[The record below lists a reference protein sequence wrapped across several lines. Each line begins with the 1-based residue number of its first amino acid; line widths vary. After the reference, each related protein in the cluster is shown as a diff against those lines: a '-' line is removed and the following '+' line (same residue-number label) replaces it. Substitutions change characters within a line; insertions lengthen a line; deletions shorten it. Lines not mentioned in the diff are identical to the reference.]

1 MKSALHYLPTDQTYS
16 FYAAAEMDT
25 VGWRGFRPRGTLQSN
40 SLSLGDAWNNKG
52 IFVFAVSKPDYADLN
67 EAIKL
72 LGDQHDQT
80 WLIWLNPDGSIQR
93 PIIRLKPNRP
103 SDYLSA
109 KDYDVSLGES
119 ISFIIDSNTA
129 VKFNSDKEQLEFVFN
144 RESKNIRFMEELD
157 EQPLIQSAAVLLP
170 FGGKDGGTFRFTVE
184 IASEELNSKFNLG
197 LKYFYLKKDQP
208 TPTVPEQFYP
218 VFEPTPGLKLLFRVS
233 LDPTDPYNREFART
247 PHAGLRSYMA
257 FDRTKDSIIPLLPSH
272 FRTSFGHKI
281 MLLPQLEFDNQSISE
296 EPRPLADSALL
307 VFSHDYKQTA
317 YTIPQGHFS
326 LSIEKSVQSTNLL
339 CGTTGTESVIFNPA
353 FGAYAGDRMLF
364 VPGCAA
370 YWPADPA
377 HSGELLSVPE
387 LENSA
392 STAWIS
398 IRPSENRLPESPPI
412 VYSSQPEEEPHHR
425 PLTDGVSRF
434 HEPKLF
440 DWMKE
445 DHSVPLVPFQGIRR
459 ENAPDMEAA
468 LSFERLAIAPNRKR
482 LMDRFSE
489 SASATRTANSSSE
502 NGWSA
507 TPQGLLVSESAGSW
521 DTLVLGQND
530 RNPDSSKLGPER
542 ERVEFMG
549 LSNTFRNT
557 MLSSRLFLVMSIN
570 SKTHWNQFNNK
581 ISISDWPF
589 QINIPESLPGDPENR
604 DNRNIVIMKYAPGK
618 LAEWLKKP
626 ALWGNPEQF
635 NKQQLDKL
643 SDALISYCRVD
654 EEEDRLP
661 PEFIPFHRLCHKPDW
676 TGILALNVDI
686 RKEDMPKE
694 LIGLLGGINPQKPF
708 KAHHI
713 GLNGGRV
720 EWKDDGLSMDKLSS
734 WFGYI
739 HYQDDANVWGSQPLG
754 FQVTELKARFENSN
768 IETFESKMQL
778 LIRKLYETEM
788 FIGDPTQ
795 EPVVT
800 LTGSIERHEGVPSY
814 VFQTDCAT
822 IAKMKGTHPILEAIK
837 MIKVSFQTTD
847 ATDKKNIKSRFSI
860 WGWKSFIEKLIGPI
874 HAMDILG
881 YGKGDNG
888 LLFNNLGITMEFN
901 VSDPFTPPTFDFDPF
916 QIELDPDKS
925 AQRINSLG
933 DHFPLRLRK
942 LMVAKNIDEWKQAG
956 YMEIKLDGVG
966 SSHHHENWYG
976 LEYAIDLGTLGKLV
990 PEGAL
995 VGSFLIGWNAH
1006 EEVYCGIK
1014 IPGVD
1019 PSRGMIA
1026 LQEMLNLVMPN
1037 AFKLSVS
1044 ENNTYRM
1051 VTEASVNLF
1060 GRNYSFNFGFYEDP
1074 QNKKRLGWYAT
1085 TNI

>member
-1 MKSALHYLPTDQTYS
+1 M
-16 FYAAAEMDT
+16 
-25 VGWRGFRPRGTLQSN
+25 
-40 SLSLGDAWNNKG
+40 
-52 IFVFAVSKPDYADLN
+52 FAVSKPDYADLN

-661 PEFIPFHRLCHKPDW
+661 PELIPFHRLCHKPDW

-694 LIGLLGGINPQKPF
+694 LIGLLGGINPLKPF

-837 MIKVSFQTTD
+837 MIKVSFQTTN